1 MTIAGTEEQP
11 VVSSDARDARW
22 MPRIA
27 WSALAVSLVGL
38 VVVAAAAPRGFE
50 FSDEGWSLLAARSPK
65 LFADQATPTRF
76 QYMTGDLYRLVGE
89 NLIWFRI
96 GKLLIITAAAALF
109 AFAVLR
115 LLVHMGVAITR
126 SDRVLVAA
134 IVVVSSYGAN
144 WLPQSPSYNDVALV
158 AHLLFAAAIIGA
170 ALSLGRSIRAPG
182 LLLGVAAGFVS
193 WFAVMNKF
201 SGSVALVVLAVAVP
215 VAVRMARPRRCA
227 PVGRARRV
235 RARGC
240 GPRDAGVAAPLR
252 AGGRH
257 HQRAAAQRSIEPAGR
272 RAQLE
277 QRVREECPRV
287 AVHRVLRLARL
298 VRDPRPYPA
307 VTPVAARRP
316 GARAV
321 GEPRAVEGD
330 AGQQPED
337 QRRRRARHRGGRDRD
352 RDAAAGRPRGR
363 CGRACVPARR
373 DHVATCGSCSAALAV
388 TPFLGSFGTAA
399 SITAVSA
406 HECAI
411 GALAGFVLLAGL
423 RPDAPLLRTAYLGAA
438 VAVFAVVGIA
448 LTWQYPYN
456 QPSLRLA
463 TASVDSRSPLGD
475 VRIQADRA
483 KAVDETLA
491 ALGPI
496 GDHRM
501 MLAFWGLQ
509 GFTFATDSTAPG
521 EIFESSERPGTTAV
535 IRRACASSLPVVVV
549 NDRVRLP
556 SWVLDAIQRYCHA
569 SYPAQS
575 DPLVTVPRVDQFTG
589 SDYRDDMT
597 VRQLRR

>member
-11 VVSSDARDARW
+11 VVSSDARDATW

-96 GKLLIITAAAALF
+96 GKLLVITVSAALF
-109 AFAVLR
+109 AYAVLR

-215 VAVRMARPRRCA
+215 VASGWNGRADARRWAALVVSGLVGVGVAMLVWQLHYA
-227 PVGRARRV
+227 PVGDTISGLLHSVRSSQQGDVHNSSNVFAKSALELLFIAFYAWLAWFVTRARTPRSHRLRVGVLVLALLVSPVLLKAMLGNSPKISVAAALGIAVVVIAIAMLRPADRDGDADDV
-235 RARGC
+235 RAGST
-240 GPRDAGVAAPLR
+240 
-252 AGGRH
+252 
-257 HQRAAAQRSIEPAGR
+257 RSR
-272 RAQLE
+272 RNVWILF
-277 QRVREECPRV
+277 
-287 AVHRVLRLARL
+287 
-298 VRDPRPYPA
+298 
-307 VTPVAARRP
+307 
-316 GARAV
+316 G
-321 GEPRAVEGD
+321 
-330 AGQQPED
+330 
-337 QRRRRARHRGGRDRD
+337 
-352 RDAAAGRPRGR
+352 
-363 CGRACVPARR
+363 
-373 DHVATCGSCSAALAV
+373 ALAV

-423 RPDAPLLRTAYLGAA
+423 RSDAPLLRTAYLGAA
-438 VAVFAVVGIA
+438 VAVFAVVGVA

-475 VRIQADRA
+475 VKIQADRA
-483 KAVDETLA
+483 KAVNDTLE

-496 GDHRM
+496 GDRRM

-556 SWVLDAIQRYCHA
+556 SWVLDAIQRYCHV

-575 DPLVTVPRVDQFTG
+575 DPVVTVPRVDQFEG